1 LIIPH
6 ASGYGDEEKEMRGIL
21 FDMDGVLYNSE
32 DPIQGAAEAVAW
44 VQARNIPHL
53 FVTNT
58 TSRGR
63 DALVEKLERFGIRT
77 NQSRILTP
85 CTTAANWLREHA
97 GGYAAMFVTTKA
109 RVEFQGVACLPE
121 EAETGAEY
129 VVIGDLGDAWNF
141 RTLNRAFRLLH
152 SNSEATLIA
161 LGMTKFWLA
170 HDGLRLDVA
179 PFIAAIEHA
188 TGRKA
193 LVFGKPDRRFFH
205 AAVERLGL
213 PAHEIVMIG
222 DGIETDV
229 EGAQDA
235 GLKGVL
241 VRTGKFRDSD
251 LQGCVIPDAVLDSIA
266 DLPAWWKN

>member
-1 LIIPH
+1 MPH
-6 ASGYGDEEKEMRGIL
+6 ASGDGEEEEMRGVL

-32 DPIQGAAEAVAW
+32 EPIQGAAEAVAW

-63 DALVEKLERFGIRT
+63 NALVEKLERYGIHAD
-77 NQSRILTP
+77 QSQILTP
-85 CTTAANWLREHA
+85 CTTAANWLRAQA
-97 GGYAAMFVTTKA
+97 GGHAALFITPKA
-109 RVEFQGVACLPE
+109 RIEFQEVSCLPE
-121 EAETGAEY
+121 EAEAGAQY

-141 RTLNRAFRLLH
+141 RTLNRAFRLLQ
-152 SNSEATLIA
+152 SNPAAALIA
-161 LGMTKFWLA
+161 LGMTKFWLG

-179 PFIAAIEHA
+179 PFIAALEHA

-193 LVFGKPDRRFFH
+193 LVFGKPDRHFFH

-213 PAHEIVMIG
+213 PANEIVMIG
-222 DGIETDV
+222 DGIETDI
-229 EGAQDA
+229 EGAQKA

-241 VRTGKFRDSD
+241 VRTGKFRESD
-251 LQGCVIPDAVLDSIA
+251 LQGDLIPDAVLNSIA
-266 DLPAWWKN
+266 DLPGWWRE